1 MAPPDLYINSY
12 EKRENHS
19 KSMGEAK
26 DGKNECDVMTSHANR
41 LFTVITIF
49 LHFRLEHWLAIVFS
63 YLNYQSVV
71 SYGRCDNTVTR
82 YAFVIFRTRYILVQI
97 YIFAMSG
104 FKFLMK
110 KGSLGANSI
119 FLVFVTEVSLS
130 LSSNIKAG
138 AEA

>member
-1 MAPPDLYINSY
+1 
-12 EKRENHS
+12 
-19 KSMGEAK
+19 
-26 DGKNECDVMTSHANR
+26 MTSHANR

-138 AEA
+138 AEAWCRFSCFVFRHAIVNYMIIIVIIVTVRQI